1 MVPQNQQQTQ
11 RSVGKFNDMAG
22 SYPVYI
28 SNVFHYERPH
38 EGRASSKPPEL
49 SHKHT
54 RSCLSHQYT
63 ANSHRTGGE
72 TSPNSS
78 RRQIPRATDC
88 QMFPSPTSVSLYM
101 AANHRHQ
108 ITLQTG
114 MLIQVVEEKMV
125 LAVRN
130 SIQGPYV
137 YIYVTLSQTFNSR
150 GHMSCVS

>member
-1 MVPQNQQQTQ
+1 M
-11 RSVGKFNDMAG
+11 
-22 SYPVYI
+22 
-28 SNVFHYERPH
+28 FHYERPH
-38 EGRASSKPPEL
+38 EGRASSKLPEL

-54 RSCLSHQYT
+54 RSCLSHKYT
-63 ANSHRTGGE
+63 VNSHRTGGE

-114 MLIQVVEEKMV
+114 MLMQVVEEKMV

-130 SIQGPYV
+130 SIQGSDV
-137 YIYVTLSQTFNSR
+137 YRYVTLRQTSNSLWPNVL
-150 GHMSCVS
+150 CVVNQR